1 MNDLNDQYIAIL
13 SELSGEQENFL
24 ENIRQLHQQ
33 QRLWR
38 QKHLEKSKSKRVKQ
52 EEEVW
57 SIATIQQLKK
67 GKSTKHNS
75 KIREVA
81 LALQAAVRD
90 AKHNSLSTYIT
101 LDKVMEGEIKV

>member
-1 MNDLNDQYIAIL
+1 MSSNTRRDKIIKQNEVFLMNDLNDQYIAIL

-24 ENIRQLHQQ
+24 ENIRQLYQQ

-67 GKSTKHNS
+67 GKSTKH
-75 KIREVA
+75 EA
-81 LALQAAVRD
+81 QQ
-90 AKHNSLSTYIT
+90 
-101 LDKVMEGEIKV
+101 